1 MVGERQLGT
10 TPEVRAEQRALKVRM
25 EFEGAPDLVVINDR
39 HRRFRQYMRFV
50 DGSDKA
56 ESWMPKYDPDS
67 GDVWITRWEDP
78 TKIGVSS
85 EDGKKV
91 RVIEPPKRS
100 SYATLVHPGHV
111 RGEVD
116 LSKIPLNWNVLKIIP
131 QKHSNIESA
140 LRQQD
145 VIRHDYGQEGPEFG
159 RLVDITSAI
168 SLLTG
173 KYIGGVV
180 TEGNL
185 HLLHSE
191 VNRILTSNGLRTL
204 RDETLAE
211 ISGQLDQAT
220 RRDSLARINP
230 GRARFI
236 LSSAYV
242 KAAKREVAVRKSG
255 EKASEI
261 YLTLLSQ
268 RAIERDNLA
277 EAKRILDKLVG
288 TSEGGLQ
295 VKDRIFDYEIPQHI
309 PDHEI
314 TRFRQEELVKV
325 ERSLRLLR
333 MNPYFLV
340 ARMASLLLSGI
351 SYRSGADFRLVTQQ
365 MDRAGMLKFLDYC
378 KGNSVDSL
386 IRRRD
391 TYRARWTLEK
401 VGTLI
406 DACLQDDRLNDIK
419 VFNAS

>member
-1 MVGERQLGT
+1 MVTERVLGQS
-10 TPEVRAEQRALKVRM
+10 PEVKAEQRALRVRM
-25 EFEGAPDLVVINDR
+25 EFDGNPDLVVINNR

-78 TKIGVSS
+78 TKTDVSS
-85 EDGKKV
+85 GGAKV
-91 RVIEPPKRS
+91 RFIKPPKS
-100 SYATLVHPGHV
+100 SRYVALVQPGHV

-131 QKHSNIESA
+131 QKHLDIESA

-145 VIRHDYGQEGPEFG
+145 EIRHDYGQDGPEFD
-159 RLVDITSAI
+159 RLVDITSTI

-173 KYIGGVV
+173 KYISGHV
-180 TEGNL
+180 TGDNL
-185 HLLHSE
+185 HLLHGE
-191 VNRILTSNGLRTL
+191 VNRILASNGLRAL

-211 ISGQLDQAT
+211 LSEKLDQAT
-220 RRDSLARINP
+220 RRDSIARINP

-236 LSSAYV
+236 LASAYV

-268 RAIERDNLA
+268 RTIERDNLA
-277 EAKRILDKLVG
+277 VAKRMVDELVG
-288 TSEGGLQ
+288 RSEEGSG
-295 VKDRIFDYEIPQHI
+295 VRDRIFDHEIPQHI
-309 PDHEI
+309 PDDEI
-314 TRFRQEELVKV
+314 TRFRSEKLSRIYE
-325 ERSLRLLR
+325 SLRLLR

-340 ARMASLLLSGI
+340 ARMASLLLSGT
-351 SYRSGADFRLVTQQ
+351 SYRSMADYRLMVQQ
-365 MDRAGMLKFLDYC
+365 MDGAGMLKLFDYC
-378 KGNSVDSL
+378 KRNSVDGL

-391 TYRARWTLEK
+391 TFRARWTLEN
-401 VGTLI
+401 VGSLI
-406 DACLQDDRLNDIK
+406 DACLQDGRLGDIK
-419 VFNAS
+419 VFDAS